1 VPALIKLDGYDFFG
15 FCRVGAGEGLTPGD
29 AEVLKAEFGE
39 TGGPD
44 GQPLL
49 SVSADNR
56 QWEIPLF
63 LTPYKDAA
71 YARTKDGFNQLVTDV
86 QKRCRA
92 AAVYEWRDDG
102 ASQSTFFVVEFARFD
117 AAYDYRRAQA
127 LWLSGPAS
135 SLFLTDAVFA
145 DVVPSLARMLGGWL
159 IVVVVGIG
167 AGLVAGRSR
176 AVAETIDPVV
186 EFLRATPAPA
196 LIPVFLILF
205 GTDATM
211 RVSLI
216 AFGSLWPVLLNTMDG
231 ARGVDPTLLATART
245 FGVPRRA
252 QLLHIVLP
260 AAAPKI
266 FAGLRVSLGLALI
279 LMVVSELVAST
290 NGIGHH
296 IVQAQRVFA
305 LADMWAGI
313 LLLGVLGYVLN
324 AILVA
329 VEGRVLAWH
338 RGARRR
344 EAA

>member
-1 VPALIKLDGYDFFG
+1 VTARPV
-15 FCRVGAGEGLTPGD
+15 RAGRLVVSPR
-29 AEVLKAEFGE
+29 
-39 TGGPD
+39 TG
-44 GQPLL
+44 
-49 SVSADNR
+49 SAGRDR
-56 QWEIPLF
+56 L
-63 LTPYKDAA
+63 
-71 YARTKDGFNQLVTDV
+71 ARFATRWVVLVTLV
-86 QKRCRA
+86 ALWQV
-92 AAVYEWRDDG
+92 AAVAGD
-102 ASQSTFFVVEFARFD
+102 SLFFPPPLEILERARS
-117 AAYDYRRAQA
+117 

-135 SLFLTDAVFA
+135 SLFLTDAVFD

-159 IVVVVGIG
+159 IVVVVGVG

-196 LIPVFLILF
+196 LIPVFIILF
-205 GTDATM
+205 GTDTTM

-231 ARGVDPTLLATART
+231 ARGVDATQLATARA

-252 QLLHIVLP
+252 QLLRIVLP

-324 AILVA
+324 AALVA
-329 VEGRVLAWH
+329 VEARILAWH

-344 EAA
+344 EEPA